1 MKTTKFFLLTCL
13 FMISFSVNAQRTVTK
28 DIGSFDT
35 LKVYD
40 HIEVNLIK
48 SDYNKIII
56 KGKNVDDVEV
66 INRKGKLKLRSR
78 FNQIFNGS
86 QTEIDLYYTSFEVLD
101 VNEGGKISSSE
112 LISQNTIDLK
122 AQEGGIININ
132 LESNFLFA
140 KSVTGGNITL
150 NGSSKSIEILI
161 NTGGVIEAKDL
172 KSEYVDISITSG
184 GRAEINCSEK
194 VDLRVKMGG
203 NILIYG
209 NPNEI
214 NKSIFMGGSVKIME

>member
-1 MKTTKFFLLTCL
+1 
-13 FMISFSVNAQRTVTK
+13 
-28 DIGSFDT
+28 
-35 LKVYD
+35 
-40 HIEVNLIK
+40 
-48 SDYNKIII
+48 
-56 KGKNVDDVEV
+56 
-66 INRKGKLKLRSR
+66 KGKLKLRLR

-86 QTEIDLYYTSFEVLD
+86 QTQIDLYYTSFEVLD